1 MKNTPIIIGAVVLI
15 LGVGYLVTNNA
26 EEPTTATQKTTTE
39 DVSETEAVVTE
50 GASATEEPVADEVA
64 TAEEASTADAAP
76 GVYTTYDADT
86 IAQSDAEHI
95 LLFFHAT
102 WCPSCK
108 ALDADIVANADSI
121 PAGVEIYKVD
131 YDTSTALKRQY
142 GVTTQHSIIEIT
154 ASGEALSSISHPLTL
169 EGVLATI

>member
-1 MKNTPIIIGAVVLI
+1 MKNTSIIIGAIVLI
-15 LGVGYLVTNNA
+15 IGVGYLVTNNA
-26 EEPTTATQKTTTE
+26 SEPTTVTQEATT
-39 DVSETEAVVTE
+39 ETEAL
-50 GASATEEPVADEVA
+50 ATEETTITEESVDEVA
-64 TAEEASTADAAP
+64 TTDLAAVEAAAP
-76 GVYTTYDADT
+76 GVYTAYGADT

-108 ALDADIVANADSI
+108 ALDANIVANAYSI

-131 YDTSTALKRQY
+131 YDTSAALKRQY

-154 ASGEALSSISHPLTL
+154 ASGEALSRISHGLTL
-169 EGVLATI
+169 EDVLATI

>member
-1 MKNTPIIIGAVVLI
+1 MKTTPIVIGVVVLI
-15 LGVGYLVTNNA
+15 LGVGYLVTNNTK
-26 EEPTTATQKTTTE
+26 EPAAVTQETAGET
-39 DVSETEAVVTE
+39 VSETEAV
-50 GASATEEPVADEVA
+50 GTEETTPADETA
-64 TAEEASTADAAP
+64 TAEVNTTADAAP
-76 GVYTTYDADT
+76 GLYTTYDAEK

-108 ALDADIVANADSI
+108 ALDADIVANAGSI

-131 YDTSTALKRQY
+131 YDTSTDLKRQY
-142 GVTTQHSIIEIT
+142 GVTTQHSIIEVAAT
-154 ASGEALSSISHPLTL
+154 GAAESGISHPLTL

>member
-1 MKNTPIIIGAVVLI
+1 MKTAPIIIGAIILI
-15 LGVGYLVTNNA
+15 FAIGYFATNNA
-26 EEPTTATQKTTTE
+26 DEAATVVQESATDTI
-39 DVSETEAVVTE
+39 SETETVT
-50 GASATEEPVADEVA
+50 TEETTITEESVDDAVTTDSAA
-64 TAEEASTADAAP
+64 TATAAP
-76 GVYTTYDADT
+76 GVYTAYDADA

-121 PAGVEIYKVD
+121 PAGVEIYKID
-131 YDTSTALKRQY
+131 YDTATDLKRQY

-154 ASGEALSSISHPLTL
+154 ASGEAESGISHGLTL
-169 EGVLATI
+169 EDVLATF

>member
-1 MKNTPIIIGAVVLI
+1 MKNTPIIIGAIVLI

-26 EEPTTATQKTTTE
+26 DEPTTVTEEAVTETT
-39 DVSETEAVVTE
+39 SETEVV
-50 GASATEEPVADEVA
+50 ATEETTITEKSNDEVA
-64 TAEEASTADAAP
+64 TTDSATTAPAAP
-76 GVYTTYDADT
+76 GIYTIYDADT

-108 ALDADIVANADSI
+108 ALDADIVANAGSI

-154 ASGEALSSISHPLTL
+154 ASGETESSISHPLTL

>member
-1 MKNTPIIIGAVVLI
+1 MKNTPIIIGAFVLI

-26 EEPTTATQKTTTE
+26 DEPTTVTQDAVTETT
-39 DVSETEAVVTE
+39 SETEAIVTE
-50 GASATEEPVADEVA
+50 ETTATEESVMDEVSSADA
-64 TAEEASTADAAP
+64 TATEDAAP
-76 GVYTTYDADT
+76 GVYTAYDADA
-86 IAQSDAEHI
+86 IVQSEAEHI

-142 GVTTQHSIIEIT
+142 GVTTQHSIIEVT
-154 ASGEALSSISHPLTL
+154 ASGAAESSISHGLTL
-169 EGVLATI
+169 EDVLATL